1 MKNIPILRHFFVI
14 IRIFLLSLYKN
25 QQNFYYLFYY
35 QGITILMAHFKTIKT
50 VFFLMTSNYTFIYD
64 GECPFCNHFAELLEI
79 KSKITNIKILDGRK
93 NLTLIRSLLD
103 KGYDLDK
110 GAILLKD
117 KDIFHGADAINTIC
131 KQINNPSSSLLLLLS
146 KVFKSNKRTNLIF
159 PLLVRARRFTLIS
172 KGISTSLV

>member
-1 MKNIPILRHFFVI
+1 MNP
-14 IRIFLLSLYKN
+14 
-25 QQNFYYLFYY
+25 
-35 QGITILMAHFKTIKT
+35 
-50 VFFLMTSNYTFIYD
+50 NYTFIYD

-93 NLTLIRSLLD
+93 NLTLINSLLD

-117 KDIFHGADAINTIC
+117 EEIFHGAEAINKIC

-146 KVFKSNKRTNLIF
+146 RVFKSTKRTKVLF
-159 PLLVRARRFTLIS
+159 PLLVRARRFALIS